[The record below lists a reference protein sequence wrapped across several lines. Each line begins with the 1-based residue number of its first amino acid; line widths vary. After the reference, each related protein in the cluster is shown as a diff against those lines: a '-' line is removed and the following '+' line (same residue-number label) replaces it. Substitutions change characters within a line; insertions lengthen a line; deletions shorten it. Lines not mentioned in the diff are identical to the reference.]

1 MLVLEPDLV
10 FAGILTGLGLAVIL
24 LGRLY
29 LQRKTLR
36 KKAQQKI
43 DLQALKESEARYR
56 TILEAEPECVKTID
70 KECRLIEMNPAGLE
84 MIEAP
89 NMDAV
94 RGADV
99 LSLVLPDYI
108 EVFKSSVEAAF
119 RGESS
124 KVQFEIRGLKGTHR
138 FMEQSAVPLFDPE
151 NPNHVIEMLAVTRDI
166 TAQKHSTDD
175 LLQAKTVVEENNKN
189 LEGTVE
195 ERTNHLRLIS
205 ELTGIINEFEDPSEV
220 LQKVINHFCRNTQW
234 QTGHAWRLDTTGE
247 NLISCGIWAVDTPD
261 AFFEFIGLTKRT
273 EYKIGYGLPG
283 IVAKLGTP
291 IWITR
296 DKGFRCPRFH
306 EGGGE
311 KLKTGCAFPIMSGD
325 NPIGV
330 IEFFSISEIDR
341 AEELIEH
348 FAHLGLQI
356 GRVFD
361 RASDRSLLAEA
372 NNVLEIRV
380 EERTMELA
388 VATEQARGANQLKS
402 DFLANM
408 SHEIRTPMNGVL
420 GMVQALKQTELNKTQ
435 SEMLETIDQSGE
447 ALMEIIDDI
456 LDLSKI
462 EAGKLDVQCVDF
474 DLESIIQTSIDI
486 YQAKA
491 DEKGLL
497 LEMHVNKNAQGE
509 FSGDTLRIRQIL
521 NNLVSNALKFTER
534 GRVSVSVEK
543 CNSKMGNGSELVF
556 SVTDSGI
563 GINKEACDRLF
574 TAFTQADTSTSR
586 RFGGTGL
593 GLAISK
599 QLGELMGGWVDVSSV
614 LGQGSTFSFGIPALR
629 VEQPANADDLSS
641 ETQSQLSEDTYAT
654 VASLKILAAEDVM
667 TNQLVL
673 RSLLQPLCASLT
685 IVENGQEALEAWE
698 NIKPDVIL
706 MDMQMP
712 ILDGVSAM
720 KELRVRELMK
730 HMTRTPI
737 IALTAN
743 TMPHQV
749 EEYLNAGADSH
760 IGKPFRTEDLVMT
773 LNEVMRD
780 SLNACDQDEARSA

>member
-1 MLVLEPDLV
+1 LLVLEPNLV
-10 FAGILTGLGLAVIL
+10 FAGILSGLGLAIV
-24 LGRLY
+24 LY
-29 LQRKTLR
+29 GGLHVLRDYRR
-36 KKAQQKI
+36 KKAQQEN
-43 DLQALKESEARYR
+43 DQQALKESEARIR
-56 TILEAEPECVKTID
+56 TILEAEPECVKTVD
-70 KECRLIEMNPAGLE
+70 QNYCLLEMNPAGLK
-84 MIEAP
+84 MIDAP
-89 NMDAV
+89 NIDAV

-99 LSLVLPDYI
+99 LPLVMPEYRELY
-108 EVFKSSVEAAF
+108 KSSVEAAY
-119 RGESS
+119 RGEAT
-124 KVQFEIRGLKGTHR
+124 KIQFELRGLKGVRR

-151 NPNHVIEMLAVTRDI
+151 DPSRVIEMLAVTRDI
-166 TAQKHSTDD
+166 TAHKLSTDD
-175 LLQAKTVVEENNKN
+175 LIQAKSATEADNKN
-189 LEGTVE
+189 LMSRVE
-195 ERTNHLRLIS
+195 ERTKHLRLIS
-205 ELTGIINEFEDPSEV
+205 ELTGIINEFEDPSIV
-220 LQKVINHFCRNTQW
+220 LQKVINHFCDHTHW
-234 QTGHAWRLDTTGE
+234 QTGHAWRLDTTGK

-261 AFFEFIGLTKRT
+261 EFFEFIGLTKRT
-273 EYKIGYGLPG
+273 EYKFGYGLPG
-283 IVAKLGTP
+283 IVAKLGAP

-311 KLKTGCAFPIMSGD
+311 NLKTGCAFPIMSGEE
-325 NPIGV
+325 PIGV
-330 IEFFSISEIDR
+330 IEFFSVEEIDR

-348 FAHLGLQI
+348 FSHLGLQI

-361 RASDRSLLAEA
+361 RAKDRSLLAEA
-372 NNVLEIRV
+372 NNELELRV

-388 VATEQARGANQLKS
+388 VATEQAHGANQLKS

-420 GMVQALKQTELNKTQ
+420 GMVQALKKTELNESQ
-435 SEMLETIDQSGE
+435 SNMLATIDQSGE

-462 EAGKLDVQCVDF
+462 EAGKLDIQCVDF
-474 DLESIIQTSIDI
+474 DLESIILASIDI

-491 DEKGLL
+491 DEKGLV

-521 NNLVSNALKFTER
+521 NNLVSNALKFTEK
-534 GRVSVSVEK
+534 GRVSVSVEQRD
-543 CNSKMGNGSELVF
+543 SKMGSGSELVF

-563 GINKEACDRLF
+563 GIDKEACEKLF

-593 GLAISK
+593 GLAISR
-599 QLGELMGGWVDVSSV
+599 QLSELMGGWVDVVSV
-614 LGQGSTFSFGIPALR
+614 PGQGSTFSFGIPSER
-629 VEQPANADDLSS
+629 VEQPVNTEAISA
-641 ETQSQLSEDTYAT
+641 ETRSQLSAAAYAT
-654 VASLKILAAEDVM
+654 VANLKILAAEDVL

-673 RSLLQPLCASLT
+673 RSLLEPICASLT

-712 ILDGVSAM
+712 VLDGVSAM

-749 EEYLNAGADSH
+749 DEYLNAGADSH
-760 IGKPFRTEDLVMT
+760 IGKPFRTEELVVA
-773 LNEVMRD
+773 LSKVISD
-780 SLNACDQDEARSA
+780 GLDASGQGEARSA

>member
-1 MLVLEPDLV
+1 VFGLEPYLIYAGVMSGLVLSVALY
-10 FAGILTGLGLAVIL
+10 LGLRFLRESREKKSLQEKKL
-24 LGRLY
+24 L
-29 LQRKTLR
+29 
-36 KKAQQKI
+36 
-43 DLQALKESEARYR
+43 ALKKSEARLR

-70 KECRLIEMNPAGLE
+70 QNLCLLEMNPAGLE
-84 MIEAP
+84 MIDAP
-89 NMDAV
+89 SMDAV

-99 LSLVLPDYI
+99 LPLVLPEYR
-108 EVFKSSVEAAF
+108 ELYKSTVEAVY
-119 RGESS
+119 RGEAT
-124 KVQFEIRGLKGTHR
+124 KIQFELKGLKGVRR
-138 FMEQSAVPLFDPE
+138 FMEQSAVPLFDPAD
-151 NPNHVIEMLAVTRDI
+151 PTRVIEMLAVTRDI
-166 TAQKHSTDD
+166 TAQKLSTDT
-175 LLQAKTVVEENNKN
+175 LMQAKSVAEANNKN
-189 LEGTVE
+189 LVGTVE
-195 ERTNHLRLIS
+195 EQTNYLRLIS
-205 ELTGIINEFEDPSEV
+205 EMTGIINEFEDPSEV
-220 LQKVINHFCRNTQW
+220 LQKVIDHFCEKTEW
-234 QTGHAWRLDTTGE
+234 QTGHVWRLDSSEE
-247 NLISCGIWAVDTPD
+247 NLVSCGIWAVNTPD
-261 AFFEFIGLTKRT
+261 EFFEFIGLTKRT

-283 IVAKLGTP
+283 IVAKLGAP

-296 DKGFRCPRFH
+296 EKGFRCPRFH

-311 KLKTGCAFPIMSGD
+311 QLKTGCAFPIMSGD
-325 NPIGV
+325 SPIGV
-330 IEFFSISEIDR
+330 IEFFSTNEIGR
-341 AEELIEH
+341 AEELIEN

-361 RASDRSLLAEA
+361 RARDRSLLAEA
-372 NNVLEIRV
+372 NNVLELRV

-420 GMVQALKQTELNKTQ
+420 GMVQALKKTELSSVQTE
-435 SEMLETIDQSGE
+435 MLATIDNSGE

-462 EAGKLDVQCVDF
+462 EAGKLDVEDVDF
-474 DLESIIQTSIDI
+474 DMEGLLQTSIET
-486 YQAKA
+486 YQVKA
-491 DEKGLL
+491 SEKGLL
-497 LEMHVNKNAQGE
+497 LETNIGKDAQGS
-509 FSGDTLRIRQIL
+509 FRGDTLRIRQIL
-521 NNLVSNALKFTER
+521 NNMISNALKFTEK

-543 CNSKMGNGSELVF
+543 RNSKLGSDGELVF

-563 GINKEACDRLF
+563 GIEKEACERLF

-586 RFGGTGL
+586 KFGGTGL

-599 QLGELMGGWVDVSSV
+599 QLSELMGGWIDVASV
-614 LGQGSTFSFGIPALR
+614 PGQGSTFSFGIPAR
-629 VEQPANADDLSS
+629 HVEEPANGEAMSS
-641 ETQSQLSEDTYAT
+641 ETELVLSKEAY
-654 VASLKILAAEDVM
+654 VNVSSLRILAAEDVL

-673 RSLLQPLCASLT
+673 RSLLEPICGSLT

-712 ILDGVSAM
+712 VMDGVSAM

-730 HMTRTPI
+730 HLSRTPI

-749 EEYLNAGADSH
+749 EEYLQSGADSH
-760 IGKPFRTEDLVMT
+760 IGKPFRTEELVEALNNVVMEEIDL
-773 LNEVMRD
+773 
-780 SLNACDQDEARSA
+780 DERGVSRSA